1 MGFNSAFKGL
11 IYVFSV
17 LCVIKRSD
25 LFHQLT
31 LCVSEFFNHTME
43 PLGQWIR
50 PSQSLYHYK
59 VQNTDIYIASLPPVE
74 YAVTVR
80 QLIFLWY
87 VTPCYFCRQASTLW
101 RNLQPP
107 VFSLETYS
115 LPSELQ
121 ASRAVLVL
129 QRRR

>member
-1 MGFNSAFKGL
+1 M
-11 IYVFSV
+11 YVFSV
-17 LCVIKRSD
+17 LCAFSWNKKKLLILPVDVMSVNYLTTLWNPLASGSD
-25 LFHQLT
+25 RHKTSAITQYRT
-31 LCVSEFFNHTME
+31 
-43 PLGQWIR
+43 P
-50 PSQSLYHYK
+50 
-59 VQNTDIYIASLPPVE
+59 IYTASLPPVE
-74 YAVTVR
+74 CAITVR

-101 RNLQPP
+101 RNLKPP